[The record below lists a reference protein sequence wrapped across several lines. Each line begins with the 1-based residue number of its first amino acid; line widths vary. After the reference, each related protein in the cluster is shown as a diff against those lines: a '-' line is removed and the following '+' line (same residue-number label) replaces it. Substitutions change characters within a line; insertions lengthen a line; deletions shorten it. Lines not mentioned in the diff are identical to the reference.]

1 MDFEL
6 EESHSDLRVLAA
18 GLLDRIAEASAAAGG
33 GPGGGAAQTPGGDG
47 GAPYDVAAWKAMA
60 QAGLLDACL
69 PEDAGGAGLG
79 AIGLAV
85 LLREVGAHVA
95 QVPAFAT
102 LALGALPVAR
112 HGTRSQRELLRPVA
126 DGELVLTAA
135 VREPGNFAAPRTVA
149 RRSADGYLLDGI
161 KIAVPYARQA
171 AAILVPA
178 TVPGEGT
185 GVFLVPPGAAGVSH
199 HVHPTATAQPAAR
212 IGLAGVR
219 VAQDALLGDRADGA
233 AAADLDRLAVAGAAA
248 TVSGVLA
255 GALKLTTAHV
265 KTREQ
270 FGRPLAEFQAVT
282 MQVADVYVA
291 GRALDAAM
299 WAGCWR
305 LAAGDGPGA
314 MAPDADEV
322 LAVAAWH
329 AAGPA
334 LRALYTCQHLHGG
347 LGLDVTY
354 PLHRYFAWGTDYAHL
369 LGGEQARL
377 DILGGLLAAA
387 QPQQPPREQPPREQP
402 PREQPPRGEP
412 QWEGAQRER
421 SQPGPAPAVRGA

>member
-18 GLLDRIAEASAAAGG
+18 GLLDRIAETSAAGGAPGG
-33 GPGGGAAQTPGGDG
+33 GPGDGAGRAHVGAGGAAA
-47 GAPYDVAAWKAMA
+47 GAAYDVAAWKAMA

-69 PEDAGGAGLG
+69 PEELGGAGLG

-85 LLREVGAHVA
+85 LLREVGAHVTE
-95 QVPAFAT
+95 VPAFAT

-112 HGTRSQRELLRPVA
+112 HGTGSQRELLRPVA
-126 DGELVLTAA
+126 DGELVLSAA

-149 RRSADGYLLDGI
+149 RRSGDGYVLDGV
-161 KIAVPYARQA
+161 KIAVPYAQEA
-171 AAILVPA
+171 AVILVPA
-178 TVPGEGT
+178 TVPGVGT
-185 GVFLVPPGAAGVSH
+185 GVFLVPPAADGVSH
-199 HVHPTATAQPAAR
+199 QVHPTATGQPAAR

-219 VAQDALLGDRADGA
+219 VAPGALLGDRADGA

-282 MQVADVYVA
+282 MQIADVYVA

-305 LAAGDGPGA
+305 LAAGESQAPRHRTPTRYSRSRHGTLPGQLCVPSTPA
-314 MAPDADEV
+314 SICT
-322 LAVAAWH
+322 AAS
-329 AAGPA
+329 AS
-334 LRALYTCQHLHGG
+334 T
-347 LGLDVTY
+347 
-354 PLHRYFAWGTDYAHL
+354 
-369 LGGEQARL
+369 
-377 DILGGLLAAA
+377 
-387 QPQQPPREQPPREQP
+387 
-402 PREQPPRGEP
+402 
-412 QWEGAQRER
+412 
-421 SQPGPAPAVRGA
+421 